1 MKVAV
6 VGAGISGASAALELA
21 KRGHVVTL
29 LEQFAIGHTRGSSHG
44 RSRIV
49 RKAYPD
55 AFYTEIML
63 EGYPMWHE
71 LDASCTEPI
80 LHECGL
86 MYFGSSESPDLR
98 SVVSGLQDL
107 GVPHS
112 VHGPGDARG
121 PFPTLA
127 LQTGEVGV
135 FTADAGWVNAERA
148 VAHSVAMA
156 QGFGAELRHERVDS
170 LEELERVHDAVV
182 LCAGAWNA
190 RFLDLPVTVTLQ
202 TFAYVEAECPGPVWI
217 EDGPLFL
224 YGFPSEP
231 GAKTVKIGVHE
242 TGPSVDPD
250 DPARTPNP
258 AHLQHI
264 LAFAERRLRVAN
276 PRIGEAVA
284 CLYTRTENEDF
295 LLGRVSD
302 KTVFAS
308 ACSGHGFKFG
318 PWVGR
323 TLAEFVDGQRDP
335 SAWPRLA
342 CSPARKN

>member
-1 MKVAV
+1 MV
-6 VGAGISGASAALELA
+6 LY
-21 KRGHVVTL
+21 
-29 LEQFAIGHTRGSSHG
+29 EQFAIGHTRGSSHG

-71 LDASCTEPI
+71 LDASSTETI

-86 MYFGSSESPDLR
+86 MYFGSADSPDLR
-98 SVVSGLQDL
+98 SVVAGLQDL

-112 VHGPGDARG
+112 VLEPEDAHG

-127 LQTGEVGV
+127 LQAGEVGV
-135 FTADAGWVNAERA
+135 FTAEAGWVNAERA
-148 VAHSVAMA
+148 VAHSIEMA
-156 QGFGAELRHERVDS
+156 QGFGAEVRRERVDA
-170 LEELERVHDAVV
+170 LEELERSYDAVV

-224 YGFPSEP
+224 YGFPTEP

-242 TGPSVDPD
+242 TGPELDPD

-258 AHLQHI
+258 EHIEHI
-264 LAFAERRLRVAN
+264 LAFARRRLGIEH
-276 PRIGEAVA
+276 PRIKEAVA
-284 CLYTRTENEDF
+284 CLYTRTANEDF

-323 TLAEFVDGQRDP
+323 TLAQMVDGEREAT
-335 SAWPRLA
+335 AWPRLA
-342 CSPARKN
+342 FEAKRRN